1 LDTRS
6 RELVRIGN
14 KLFGDKREVD
24 SLWQEIAYNFY
35 PERADFTDERSW
47 GDEFSDH
54 LFSSIPSLAR
64 RELGNLMSANLRPQ
78 SQRWFSVHV
87 GDIDLNDADQERRFL
102 EHVTEIQW
110 RAMYEPRANLIR
122 ATKETD
128 HDYVAFGNGV
138 IYVTLNTDGNGLLY
152 RNYHLRDCA
161 WSDNEEGKVDS
172 MYRKWNPTARQLEKT
187 FPDTISQ
194 EVKKAS
200 TKDPEKV
207 FKCMHIVVPSRIYK
221 NDKKFPYTSLYIEVD
236 TEKILEEVGL
246 NLFPYVVP
254 RWMTVSGSPYG
265 RSMATSIALPDGRT
279 MQVIVRTLREAGEKY
294 VDPPMIA
301 IADAIRGDIP
311 LYPGGITVADIDY
324 DERLGEV
331 LRPVSQDRG
340 GFPIGMEVA
349 GALREDIKHAFFLDK
364 IQLPQTN
371 HEMTAFEVRRR
382 VEEHIRA
389 VSPLFEPI
397 ESEYNAPLCELTF
410 QMLMENKVFPVD
422 QMPDSLSGRNVRFT
436 FQSPLAALAEQ
447 GEAATFV
454 DVVQR
459 ILLPVAQVDPAQV
472 ENVDMTKALREAMRS
487 AGWKADWFKP
497 IEEVEAMRQQVQ
509 QAQQMMAELQGG
521 QQVAQIAATGGQAAQ
536 SFNEAAKEE

>member
-87 GDIDLNDADQERRFL
+87 DDIDLNDADQERRFL

>member
-1 LDTRS
+1 LDTRA
-6 RELVRIGN
+6 RELVKIGN

-78 SQRWFSVHV
+78 SQKWFSVHV
-87 GDIDLNDADQERRFL
+87 DDIDLNNSDQERRFL
-102 EHVTEIQW
+102 EHITDMQW

-161 WSDNEEGKVDS
+161 WSDNEEGKVDAV
-172 MYRKWNPTARQLEKT
+172 YRKWKPTARQLERI
-187 FPDTISQ
+187 FPDTVSQ
-194 EVKKAS
+194 EVKKAV

-207 FKCMHIVVPSRIYK
+207 FDCMHVVVPSRVYK
-221 NDKKFPYTSLYIEVD
+221 NDKKFPYTSLYVETA
-236 TEKILEEVGL
+236 TEKVLEEVGL

-311 LYPGGITVADIDY
+311 LYPGGITIADAEY

-331 LRPVSQDRG
+331 LRPISQDRG

-349 GALREDIKHAFFLDK
+349 AALREDIKHAFFLDK

-397 ESEYNAPLCELTF
+397 ESQYNAPLCELTF
-410 QMLMENKVFPVD
+410 GMLMENKVFPVD
-422 QMPDSLSGRNVRFT
+422 QMPDSLAGRNVRFT

-472 ENVDMTKALREAMRS
+472 ENVDMTTALRDAMRS

-497 IEEVEAMRQQVQ
+497 VEQVEAMREQMQ

-521 QQVAQIAATGGQAAQ
+521 QQMAQIAATGGQAAQ

>member
-1 LDTRS
+1 VDSRA

-64 RELGNLMSANLRPQ
+64 RELGNVMSANLRPQ

-87 GDIDLNDADQERRFL
+87 DDIDLDGADAERQFL
-102 EHVTEIQW
+102 EYITEIQW

-128 HDYVAFGNGV
+128 HDYVTFGNGI

-172 MYRKWNPTARQLEKT
+172 VYRKWKPTARQLEKI

-194 EVKKAS
+194 EVKKAV
-200 TKDPEKV
+200 TKDPEKC
-207 FKCMHIVVPSRIYK
+207 FDCMHVVVPSRIYK
-221 NDKKFPYTSLYIEVD
+221 NDKRFPYTSLYIETA

-311 LYPGGITVADIDY
+311 LYPGGITVADMDY

-340 GFPIGMEVA
+340 GFPIGMEIA
-349 GALREDIKHAFFLDK
+349 AALREDIKHAFFLDK
-364 IQLPQTN
+364 IQLPQTT

-397 ESEYNAPLCELTF
+397 ESEYNSPLCELTF
-410 QMLMENKVFPVD
+410 QMLMENKVIPVD
-422 QMPDSLSGRNVRFT
+422 QMPESLSGRNVRFT
-436 FQSPLAALAEQ
+436 FQSPLAQLAEQ

-459 ILLPVAQVDPAQV
+459 ILMPIAQIDPTELADVDI
-472 ENVDMTKALREAMRS
+472 TKAKRDAMRS
-487 AGWKADWFKP
+487 AGWKAEWLKP
-497 IEEVEAMRQQVQ
+497 VEEVENAKAQMQ
-509 QAQQMMAELQGG
+509 QAQQAMSELQGAQG
-521 QQVAQIAATGGQAAQ
+521 IAQIAQAGGQAAQ

>member
-1 LDTRS
+1 
-6 RELVRIGN
+6 
-14 KLFGDKREVD
+14 
-24 SLWQEIAYNFY
+24 
-35 PERADFTDERSW
+35 
-47 GDEFSDH
+47 
-54 LFSSIPSLAR
+54 
-64 RELGNLMSANLRPQ
+64 MSANLRPQ

-87 GDIDLNDADQERRFL
+87 DDIDLNDADQERRFL

-194 EVKKAS
+194 EAKKAS

-236 TEKILEEVGL
+236 TEKVLEEVGL